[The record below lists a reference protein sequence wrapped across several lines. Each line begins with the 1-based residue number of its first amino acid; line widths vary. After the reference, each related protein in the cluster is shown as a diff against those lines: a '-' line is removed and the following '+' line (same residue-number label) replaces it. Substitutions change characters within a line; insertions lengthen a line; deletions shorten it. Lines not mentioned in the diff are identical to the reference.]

1 LIAYVL
7 VEYQANAKE
16 WRTPALW
23 GLGLTHTVDPEA
35 TFLHDGRARTIM
47 EAVPWHGGEADNA
60 KNAVLGFD
68 EEERNA
74 LIEFLSDL

>member
-1 LIAYVL
+1 
-7 VEYQANAKE
+7 
-16 WRTPALW
+16 
-23 GLGLTHTVDPEA
+23 
-35 TFLHDGRARTIM
+35 M